1 MKIFPIL
8 FLLLFCACQPE
19 KEKLFTVMPSSETG
33 ISFQNTV
40 IENDSFNLIDYYY
53 VYNGGGVAVGDINN
67 DGLTDVYFTGNQV
80 ADKLYLNLGST
91 EKSAFKFEDIS
102 EKAGIKKGG
111 WSTGVTMADVNGD
124 GLLDIYVCKS
134 GNYPSFQ
141 RANQLYINHSSG
153 GKIRFI
159 ESAKAYGLADT
170 TFSNQAAFFDFDKD
184 NDLDLFL
191 ITSTNSTRNPNALVA
206 PITDGSGL
214 SADKLFQNNGNGT
227 FTDISRKAGV
237 LHDGMSLGLSIA
249 DVNEDGWE
257 DIFVGNDFLSYD
269 LLYLNN
275 HDGTFTESA
284 KESFGHHSQFS
295 MGTDV
300 ADINNDGKF
309 DIMSVDMIPAD
320 NEQRKKMAGPA
331 NYVQY
336 EQSLALGYHPQF
348 MRNMLHLN
356 VGKTPDGKV
365 HFSEIAQLAGVHSTD
380 WSWSPLFADFDND
393 GNKDLFISNG
403 YLRDITDLDF
413 VSYNAEMS
421 QASTSKKEVDDLM
434 KKGALKM
441 NTLKK
446 VNYLFRNN
454 ADLTFKD
461 ISNDAFGDLPSLSNG
476 AAYADFDNDGDL
488 DLVVNNINQEAFLL
502 KNNTPSKAFLKVK
515 LQGTAQNTFGLGT
528 DVTLFQQGKLQKIHQ
543 SVTKGFQSSSDF
555 LIHFGLGINPKIDSL
570 QILWSDG
577 KSQTIKNVKSNQTLI
592 VDYKN
597 AHFNTVSKPN
607 PARIFK
613 DESAIFKDYV
623 HQEEPYM
630 DYNQETLLM
639 HKLSQQGP
647 KMTAGDVNG
656 DGLEDF
662 FVGGSYLHEGKLF
675 IQKPNGKFQQT
686 ALTKENQE
694 KNEED
699 VGVLFF
705 DADSD
710 KDLDLYIVS
719 GSNEYF
725 DGSEYYQDRLFL
737 NNGKGS
743 FTLTKNHLPNIGHSG
758 SCIIANDFDHDGDL
772 DIFRGG
778 RLNPLQYPKA
788 GESYLL
794 KNGGGYFKD
803 ITDNSA
809 PNLRTV
815 GMVTSAVWADVD
827 HDSWEDLIVVGECMP
842 ITLFQNKQGKLVE
855 TNTFPASNGLWN
867 CIKAADFDKDGDID
881 FVVGNLGTNNRYH
894 FSKQEPLTIYGA
906 DYDNNGRWD
915 AIPSYFLKG
924 IEYPIPSRD
933 ELVRQIPSF
942 KAKFNTY
949 ALYAKATM
957 NDVLS
962 EEQRKAATITKVFLQ
977 ESIYLE
983 NLGNNTF
990 KFKAL
995 PNAVQWSVCQDI
1007 LIEDL
1012 NADGNLDMILVG
1024 NDYGVEP
1031 VAGRYDASFGTVLKG
1046 NGKGDFEVLALE
1058 KTGFFADGDCKSIIS
1073 IHHSS
1078 TKKSVIVSR
1087 NNAALKVLSF
1097 DKEHLP

>member
-1 MKIFPIL
+1 MKRFPVF

-19 KEKLFTVMPSSETG
+19 KEKLFTAMSSAETG
-33 ISFQNTV
+33 ITFQNTV

-67 DGLTDVYFTGNQV
+67 DGFTDVYFTGNQV
-80 ADKLYLNLGST
+80 ADKLYLNTGNF
-91 EKSAFKFEDIS
+91 EKSTFKFEDIT
-102 EKAGIKKGG
+102 EKAGIKKVG

-134 GNYPSFQ
+134 GNYPSSQ
-141 RANQLYINHSSG
+141 RANQLYINHSNE
-153 GKIRFI
+153 GKISFI
-159 ESAKAYGLADT
+159 ESAKEYGLADT
-170 TFSNQAAFFDFDKD
+170 TFSTQAAFFDFDKD

-206 PITDGSGL
+206 PIKDGSGL

-227 FTDISRKAGV
+227 FTDISRKAGI
-237 LHDGMSLGLSIA
+237 LHDGMSLGLSIT
-249 DVNEDGWE
+249 DINEDGWE
-257 DIFVGNDFLSYD
+257 DIFVGNDFLAND
-269 LLYLNN
+269 LLYINN

-284 KESFGHHSQFS
+284 KECFGHHSQFS
-295 MGTDV
+295 MGSDI
-300 ADINNDGKF
+300 ADFNNDGKF
-309 DIMSVDMIPAD
+309 DIISVDMLPAD

-336 EQSLALGYHPQF
+336 EQSIALGYHPQF

-365 HFSEIAQLAGVHSTD
+365 HFSEIGQLAGVHSTD

-393 GNKDLFISNG
+393 GKKDLFISNG

-413 VSYNAEMS
+413 VSYNTEMA
-421 QASTSKKEVDDLM
+421 QASTSKKEMDNLM

-446 VNYLFRNN
+446 VNYLFHNN
-454 ADLTFKD
+454 GDLTFKD
-461 ISNDAFGDLPSLSNG
+461 ISDDAFGDLSSLSNG

-502 KNNTPSKAFLKVK
+502 KNNTPSKAFLKLK
-515 LQGTAQNTFGLGT
+515 LQGSSQNTFGLGS
-528 DVTLFQQGKLQKIHQ
+528 DVTVFQQGKLQKIHQ

-555 LIHFGLGINPKIDSL
+555 LIHFGLGENPNIDSI
-570 QILWSDG
+570 QVLWSDG
-577 KSQTIKNVKSNQTLI
+577 KSQTVQNIKSNQTLI
-592 VDYKN
+592 LVYKN
-597 AHFNTVSKPN
+597 AKAKVISKQN
-607 PARIFK
+607 SSRIFT
-613 DESAIFKDYV
+613 DESDILKDYV

-647 KMTAGDVNG
+647 KMASGDVNG

-662 FVGGSYLHEGKLF
+662 FVGGSYLHEGKIF
-675 IQKPNGKFQQT
+675 IQKPNGKFHQ
-686 ALTKENQE
+686 ASLTKENQK

-699 VGVLFF
+699 VGVLLF
-705 DADSD
+705 DADND

-725 DGSEYYQDRLFL
+725 DGSEYYQDRLYL
-737 NNGKGS
+737 NDGKGKFS
-743 FTLTKNHLPNIGHSG
+743 LTNNHLPNISHSG
-758 SCIIANDFDHDGDL
+758 SCAVAIDFDHDGDL
-772 DIFRGG
+772 DLFRGG
-778 RLNPLQYPKA
+778 RLTPLQYPKS

-794 KNGGGYFKD
+794 RNECGYFKNV
-803 ITDNSA
+803 TESFA
-809 PNLRTV
+809 PNLKTI
-815 GMVTSAVWADVD
+815 GMVTSAVWADVN
-827 HDSWEDLIVVGECMP
+827 HDSWADLIVVGECMP
-842 ITLFQNKQGKLVE
+842 ITLFQNKQGKLVK
-855 TNTFPASNGLWN
+855 TNTFPISNGLWN
-867 CIKAADFDKDGDID
+867 CIKAADFDKDGDVD
-881 FVVGNLGTNNRYH
+881 FVVGNIGENNRYH
-894 FSKQEPLTIYGA
+894 FSSTKPLTIYGA

-942 KAKFNTY
+942 KAKFNNY
-949 ALYAKATM
+949 SLYAKATM
-957 NDVLS
+957 AEVLS
-962 EEQRKAATITKVFLQ
+962 EEQRKSATITKVFLQ
-977 ESIYLE
+977 ESYYIE
-983 NLGNNTF
+983 NLGNQQF
-990 KFKAL
+990 KLKAL
-995 PNAVQWSVCQDI
+995 PKESQWSLIQDI
-1007 LIEDL
+1007 LIDDFNE
-1012 NADGNLDMILVG
+1012 DGNLDVILIG

-1031 VAGRYDASFGTVLKG
+1031 VAGRYDASYGTVLKG
-1046 NGKGDFEVLALE
+1046 NGKGIFKVLDLE
-1058 KTGFFADGDCKSIIS
+1058 KTGFCADGDCRSIIS
-1073 IHHSS
+1073 IRNSA

-1087 NNAALKVLSF
+1087 NANFLKVLSF
-1097 DKEHLP
+1097 GNRLSR